1 MGQHGMGK
9 GSAAASLA
17 FKPPAGTRARP
28 RLLASWGKWMLGL
41 DPLTAR
47 EHSLTCASTNAS
59 MHMPAQQLS
68 QVAADPPR
76 QEEDSWGGGRAEA
89 CLGSQDR
96 QEATGTVR
104 GRIIRGVGRLM
115 WLLRIKCQQP

>member
-1 MGQHGMGK
+1 MGK
-9 GSAAASLA
+9 GSVAASLA

-28 RLLASWGKWMLGL
+28 RLLASWGGWMLGL

-47 EHSLTCASTNAS
+47 EHSLTRAGTNTS

-76 QEEDSWGGGRAEA
+76 QEEDSWGGGRAKA
-89 CLGSQDR
+89 WLTTQPGLSR
-96 QEATGTVR
+96 LTGTHWHGERENYSWCGTFDVAL
-104 GRIIRGVGRLM
+104 VH
-115 WLLRIKCQQP
+115 